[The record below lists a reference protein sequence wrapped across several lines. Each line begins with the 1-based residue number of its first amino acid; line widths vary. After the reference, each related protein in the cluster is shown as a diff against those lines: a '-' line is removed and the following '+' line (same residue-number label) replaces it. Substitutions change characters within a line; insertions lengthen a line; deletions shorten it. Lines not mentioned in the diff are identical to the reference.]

1 MCLLCNQTSL
11 SASDHLRLN
20 MCPSKLPPILHGG
33 EERALDALLVGL
45 ADMDE
50 RVRQQARDGSNT
62 NKRAIFR
69 KLDAVSVGIPPP
81 SLSLPLLADMS
92 ILTLHLS
99 ASNVLAYEP

>member
-1 MCLLCNQTSL
+1 MLVCLLCNQTSF

-62 NKRAIFR
+62 NKRAIFQ
-69 KLDAVSVGIPPP
+69 K
-81 SLSLPLLADMS
+81 
-92 ILTLHLS
+92 T
-99 ASNVLAYEP
+99 